1 MSAKYVDYYN
11 KYINTHSYV
20 KEANKLAC
28 TCAVT
33 NYLRNNTSLIINS
46 VKSRMIKN
54 PTDITMHLYN
64 AFMSL
69 ELEVLNKILDYSDS
83 YSNVENAYV
92 QVNQLLNKLKSQNEL
107 FSSVCNS
114 KPSFYDKKYEIIT
127 NYETGYDKN
136 RYYNDLYNWEREVD
150 RLSDDCILLDNKIKD
165 YLNYI
170 KKSAKIDPTKDVI
183 PSSGIGFIPKQIQP
197 KLKYMSDDEIVVPEP
212 RVLEGEELI
221 KFFKDSYLIYDQNLE
236 VVNKTVVINGVL
248 VNTYNVYNINS
259 NSRTQKAFSKYID
272 DCLEC
277 ESKIDP
283 AILSAVFE
291 GDDPASI
298 IFIDDRK
305 YDEFLSGN
313 NSAAAYYSGGT
324 RTIVQPLPGIYELAM
339 SRNIDLGRY
348 NYDSASIVH
357 ETGHAYDHKLVDRYN
372 EGSYFYSASSNT
384 IINQE
389 GTNKPLTW
397 QDIIYDEVNNFDE
410 QHSVTP
416 CQKYFSS
423 IEEAQEYYNNYCLNA
438 SEHEI
443 SKEDNNW
450 VLKVKYNKEYDN
462 SVTFIN
468 GATGSYDVHDYAEKP
483 WEYFADAF
491 QAYWLGDKNID
502 RNKLDYLCPE
512 TSAALGELVKK
523 ERENYYGELIN

>member
-46 VKSRMIKN
+46 VKSKMIKN

-221 KFFKDSYLIYDQNLE
+221 KFFKDNKLIYDQNLE

-283 AILSAVFE
+283 AILSTVFE

-298 IFIDDRK
+298 IFIEDKK
-305 YDEFLSGN
+305 YDEFLSGDN
-313 NSAAAYYSGGT
+313 NAAAYYRGST
-324 RTIVQPLPGIYELAM
+324 RTIVQPLLPIYEVAVTHC
-339 SRNIDLGRY
+339 IDFY
-348 NYDSASIVH
+348 TSYYAATIVH
-357 ETGHAYDHKLVDRYN
+357 ETGHAYDHKLGDRYD
-372 EGSYFYSASSNT
+372 GDSYFYSESSNT

-397 QDIIYDEVNNFDE
+397 QEIVVDEVNYFEE
-410 QHSVTP
+410 QHNDNP
-416 CQKYFSS
+416 CKKSFST
-423 IEEAQEYYNNYCLNA
+423 EAEAQKYYNNYCLNA
-438 SEHEI
+438 SEYEVN
-443 SKEDNNW
+443 KEGNEW
-450 VLKVKYNKEYDN
+450 VLYVKYNKEN
-462 SVTFIN
+462 NESVTFSDGQN
-468 GATGSYDVHDYAEKP
+468 GSYTVHDYLEMP
-483 WEYFADAF
+483 YEYFADAF